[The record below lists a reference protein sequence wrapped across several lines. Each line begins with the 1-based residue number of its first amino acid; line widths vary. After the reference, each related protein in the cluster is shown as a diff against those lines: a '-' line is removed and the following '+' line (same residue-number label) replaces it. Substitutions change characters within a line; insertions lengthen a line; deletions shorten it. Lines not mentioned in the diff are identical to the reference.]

1 KESGSFVV
9 EPLLAELS
17 VGPADHALL
26 ERMSAS
32 TGGAYLGAFGGIT
45 PEAAAA
51 SLLQAAPPVAVVHE
65 ETELQELIRWVPL
78 LVLLVALL
86 TAEWVL
92 RRRNLGY

>member
-1 KESGSFVV
+1 M
-9 EPLLAELS
+9 A
-17 VGPADHALL
+17 
-26 ERMSAS
+26 AS
-32 TGGAYLGAFGGIT
+32 TGGAFFGTLGAIT

-51 SLLQAAPPVAVVHE
+51 ALLEAAPPVAVVHE

>member
-1 KESGSFVV
+1 
-9 EPLLAELS
+9 
-17 VGPADHALL
+17 
-26 ERMSAS
+26 
-32 TGGAYLGAFGGIT
+32 
-45 PEAAAA
+45 
-51 SLLQAAPPVAVVHE
+51 VHE